1 MKEKHQIFLAG
12 LMGVTAICVF
22 LLFQREGLGG
32 QVNPIGWVLLAT
44 VVYTEVMQMFYDDQI
59 TMSLTSPILMLA
71 VKTQPYFFVVLLV
84 LVSTVAGKFIQTYY
98 YREQEKV
105 WDIKLI
111 FNVTQYMLIAS
122 SVRLLFTNTP
132 SDTIGGLLYW
142 AAAALIYIMLNMFF
156 TGAMIT
162 LYQGCNGF
170 LAYKSKSAAVFVY
183 LHTMIT
189 LLLVFA
195 YGLGGVLGCLLVLMV
210 LIPMQGEILQRTSIH
225 KLNPLLIQDELTGA
239 FNRSFLKRKVTE
251 WLHHREEFA
260 LLFMDLDDF
269 KAINDT
275 YGHIVGDEVLI
286 HFVEEIRKDLRKV
299 DRIFRFGGDEFCVL
313 FQNLKDAEMVQ
324 ERWKDEWLKFDS
336 ADGRTIAYTFSSG
349 VVAYRDEEELNYYEL
364 LDKVDRL
371 MYLEKKKKGSRQ
383 GVEIS

>member
-1 MKEKHQIFLAG
+1 M
-12 LMGVTAICVF
+12 
-22 LLFQREGLGG
+22 
-32 QVNPIGWVLLAT
+32 
-44 VVYTEVMQMFYDDQI
+44 
-59 TMSLTSPILMLA
+59 
-71 VKTQPYFFVVLLV
+71 
-84 LVSTVAGKFIQTYY
+84 
-98 YREQEKV
+98 
-105 WDIKLI
+105 
-111 FNVTQYMLIAS
+111 
-122 SVRLLFTNTP
+122 
-132 SDTIGGLLYW
+132 
-142 AAAALIYIMLNMFF
+142 
-156 TGAMIT
+156 
-162 LYQGCNGF
+162 
-170 LAYKSKSAAVFVY
+170 
-183 LHTMIT
+183 
-189 LLLVFA
+189 
-195 YGLGGVLGCLLVLMV
+195 
-210 LIPMQGEILQRTSIH
+210 
-225 KLNPLLIQDELTGA
+225 
-239 FNRSFLKRKVTE
+239 KRKVTE